1 MSQDEVRLNVKEFQ
15 LFRIL
20 INVEGK
26 YERSWVYEHHEFQ
39 INKKTFH
46 NFNDVTKPTQH
57 DN

>member
-20 INVEGK
+20 INIKGK

-39 INKKTFH
+39 INK
-46 NFNDVTKPTQH
+46 
-57 DN
+57 